1 MGDRIPRL
9 HWHRSSFSGGLN
21 NECVEVAY
29 HLRKVWVRDS
39 NSPRRTILQFSRPAW
54 TEFLAELPPSP

>member
-9 HWHRSSFSGGLN
+9 HWHRSSFSGNPGQN
-21 NECVEVAY
+21 CVEVAC
-29 HLRKVWVRDS
+29 HLRKIWVRDS
-39 NSPRRTILQFSRPAW
+39 NSPNGSILRFSRPAW